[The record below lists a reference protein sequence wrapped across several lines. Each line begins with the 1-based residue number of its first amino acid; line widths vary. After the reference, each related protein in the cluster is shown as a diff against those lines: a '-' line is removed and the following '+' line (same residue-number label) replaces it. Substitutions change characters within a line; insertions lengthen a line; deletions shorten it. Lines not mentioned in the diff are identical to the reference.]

1 MSLTT
6 MAMWFAWIGLDF
18 DFSVVITLIVCDN
31 NISEVLVHSHLAPKL
46 FDTLG
51 GVFIVHLLVN
61 TMVWFV
67 LMTATLC
74 YVFRICSFAG
84 CGCCD
89 PHRLPRV
96 ALHEP
101 LRAVALAGLAAAA
114 VPGHPDF
121 SFHGS
126 ILTQFIEDKV
136 KFNPQLLNYF
146 SVKEAEVRNTETRCS
161 NGSNVHS

>member
-51 GVFIVHLLVN
+51 GVFFVHLLVN

-67 LMTATLC
+67 LMIATLC
-74 YVFRICSFAG
+74 YVFRICEGRCLFST
-84 CGCCD
+84 
-89 PHRLPRV
+89 RIM
-96 ALHEP
+96 
-101 LRAVALAGLAAAA
+101 GL
-114 VPGHPDF
+114 
-121 SFHGS
+121 
-126 ILTQFIEDKV
+126 
-136 KFNPQLLNYF
+136 
-146 SVKEAEVRNTETRCS
+146 
-161 NGSNVHS
+161 